1 MMELT
6 VLMVLVAL
14 GSVVFTITNAVRYAF
29 ATDWSSLLTQ
39 GIAWVSGVLAV
50 FIVSYTQIGAL
61 VAIGTL
67 ALSDLHWWDKVL
79 VGIAAASS
87 ISVVYQFK
95 QALDTTDTA
104 AVTSFRDLKEFRAA
118 KKAKAEKAKAAA

>member
-50 FIVSYTQIGAL
+50 FLVSHTQIGAL
-61 VAIGTL
+61 VVIGTL

-95 QALDTTDTA
+95 QALDTADTA
-104 AVTSFRDLKEFRAA
+104 AVTSFRDSKEFRAA
-118 KKAKAEKAKAAA
+118 KKAKAAT